1 MRPTSPRRPL
11 TMSFKAMVDRDI
23 RGVFINFAEFGETRI
38 IDGRETVIVVDQD
51 ELKRRQGGQ
60 DLAVAESGTLF
71 YAHSDELPGRKPRGR
86 ILPLTV
92 VSVSSTTGR
101 RIWAWLPLF
110 SAKTSLD
117 RRRHCDC
124 CTPDRYHYRLGAG

>member
-1 MRPTSPRRPL
+1 
-11 TMSFKAMVDRDI
+11 MSFKAMVDRDI

-71 YAHSDELPGRKPRGR
+71 YAHSDELPGRKPPGQN
-86 ILPLTV
+86 LTV
-92 VSVSSTTGR
+92 DGR
-101 RIWAWLPLF
+101 VCIIDDWKEDMGMATVVLRENI
-110 SAKTSLD
+110 T
-117 RRRHCDC
+117 R
-124 CTPDRYHYRLGAG
+124 